1 MAKKTKKTKKTAAFG
16 GASQEDMFKKLKK
29 ITKKDSFLMTVTI
42 FNKKGAAGQNVDTYL
57 LINDFPYPELEGTK
71 EMIIKLID
79 GAKRKK

>member
-1 MAKKTKKTKKTAAFG
+1 
-16 GASQEDMFKKLKK
+16 
-29 ITKKDSFLMTVTI
+29 MTVTI